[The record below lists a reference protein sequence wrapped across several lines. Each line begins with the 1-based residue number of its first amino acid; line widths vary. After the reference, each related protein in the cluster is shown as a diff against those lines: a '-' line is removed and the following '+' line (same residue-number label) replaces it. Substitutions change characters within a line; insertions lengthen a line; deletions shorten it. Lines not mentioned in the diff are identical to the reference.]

1 LATPSAALLSRL
13 ADLPQVNFREHAPLR
28 GETRFGVGGPA
39 RVLVDASDERSFWK
53 TYRLVLAS
61 GEPHLVLGGGTNLI
75 VSDDGYDGVILRF
88 RGEAVVMRGEM
99 VDVASGADL
108 DELVLQTTEA
118 GLAGMESMRRIP
130 GWVGAAIY
138 GNAGAYGQQI
148 SDTLVEARV
157 FDGRRVFALAKEDC
171 RFAYRT
177 SRFKQRKDWV
187 VLAAT
192 LRLRV
197 GDRAALRDRAEQIR
211 ATRDA
216 KFPPSMKCAGSI
228 FKNLMFDALPAAAR
242 ARVPAA
248 VVQYG
253 KVPAAWFLEQ
263 VGAKGRR
270 EGGMR
275 VADYHANLLYNEG
288 AGSARELVRLI
299 DSLKADVRREFG
311 FAIEEEVQY
320 VGFPDRQ
327 SY

>member
-1 LATPSAALLSRL
+1 
-13 ADLPQVNFREHAPLR
+13 VNFREYAPLR

-39 RVLVDASDERSFWK
+39 RLLVDVAEERAFWK
-53 TYRLVLAS
+53 AYRFVLAS

-88 RGEAVVMRGEM
+88 RGAAIEIRGEQAY
-99 VDVASGADL
+99 VGSGADL
-108 DELVLQTTEA
+108 DNLVMASADA

-157 FDGRRVFALAKEDC
+157 FDGHRVARLSNDEC
-171 RFAYRT
+171 QFAYRT
-177 SRFKQRKDWV
+177 SRFKQRKSWV
-187 VLAAT
+187 VLSAT
-192 LRLRV
+192 FRLRA
-197 GDRAALRDRAEQIR
+197 GDRAALLDRAEQIR
-211 ATRDA
+211 STRDA

-228 FKNLMFDALPAAAR
+228 FKNLKFDALPAAAQK
-242 ARVPAA
+242 RVPAT

-270 EGGMR
+270 QGGIV

-288 AGSARELVRLI
+288 PGTAAELTRLI
-299 DSLKADVRREFG
+299 DGLKADVQREFG
-311 FAIEEEVQY
+311 LAIEEEVQY
-320 VGFPDRQ
+320 VGFPSRR